1 MGPRYRPAADP
12 NGPTRRHNPRPAALA
27 TDGSPHPDEAD
38 ARWRRLQQRSDERGN
53 SRNGYRHHGFDTLD
67 VAILKLRSGSYFP
80 EHLVAAAPLERRKAR
95 AIVIVSCY
103 LLGVS
108 TQRTE
113 RLVDTLGITSLS
125 KSQVSVMAEAL
136 DTRIEA
142 FRSQPLDAGPYTFV
156 AVDALVL
163 TVREN

>member
-1 MGPRYRPAADP
+1 MRPTHGAA
-12 NGPTRRHNPRPAALA
+12 PT
-27 TDGSPHPDEAD
+27 TE
-38 ARWRRLQQRSDERGN
+38 QRSDERGN

-80 EHLVAAAPLERRKAR
+80 EHLVAAAPQELRKAQAT
-95 AIVIVSCY
+95 AIVTCY

-108 TQRTE
+108 TRRTE

-125 KSQVSVMAEAL
+125 KSQVSVMAEDL
-136 DTRIEA
+136 DTLVEA

>member
-1 MGPRYRPAADP
+1 MAPTPTTLRRARQQPERLPAPRL
-12 NGPTRRHNPRPAALA
+12 RHPR
-27 TDGSPHPDEAD
+27 
-38 ARWRRLQQRSDERGN
+38 
-53 SRNGYRHHGFDTLD
+53 

-108 TQRTE
+108 TRRTE
-113 RLVDTLGITSLS
+113 RLVDTLGTTSLS